1 MQCVNTQH
9 TAWLIVRTEVGK
21 STAHGDTDE
30 GQQLTAILDAM
41 GIQKGFPEKL
51 TSTLRLEGGVET
63 DRGEWGEEGSF
74 TEEAPL
80 LAENCW

>member
-1 MQCVNTQH
+1 
-9 TAWLIVRTEVGK
+9 
-21 STAHGDTDE
+21 
-30 GQQLTAILDAM
+30 M